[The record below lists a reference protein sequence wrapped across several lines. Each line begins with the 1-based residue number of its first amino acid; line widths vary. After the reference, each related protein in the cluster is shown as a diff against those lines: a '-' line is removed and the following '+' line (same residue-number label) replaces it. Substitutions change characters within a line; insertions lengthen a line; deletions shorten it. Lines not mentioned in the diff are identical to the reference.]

1 MKRLRRGGSSAVLRH
16 PWGSFGWEDPT
27 AAASWDCQL
36 WSACLTCS
44 LVPWPPAVGLLLL
57 MVGVLSAHR
66 HDRDAATLLPHCCHT
81 AATLLP
87 HCCHTAVTLLPHC
100 CHTAVTLLPHCCHTA
115 ATLLPHCCHTAVTL
129 LSHCCHTAAT
139 LLSHCCFCTCSTTAV
154 VSRCECGLYLVKNGN
169 GQQHCLC
176 NWLLLPWSITSCT
189 LGSSNPYQS
198 LI

>member
-87 HCCHTAVTLLPHC
+87 HCCHTAVTLL
-100 CHTAVTLLPHCCHTA
+100 
-115 ATLLPHCCHTAVTL
+115 
-129 LSHCCHTAAT
+129 SHCCHTADT